1 MIAELFLCA
10 ALTLAPLPEPEP
22 PEPVPEQGPAGG
34 EVVEVLPPEEGDLI
48 VFPDDLTA
56 GDGTSDDE
64 IQIDG
69 GNEDESV
76 SDSGNNTVLIISPD
90 DLATILQDADDIA
103 LLSNFGSSGN
113 TLPSGSFLEYARGLA
128 GRIGYNKHYV
138 CWRDNSDYYG
148 DSYFAY
154 GDLEESGGIFTGS
167 VRLLRYYR
175 PTQNSDWSFEWSD
188 DSSFRLD
195 ASNGFAYS
203 DIGEFPAL
211 NGGESFEKVALLLL
225 GVSLVFSVVLPILL
239 GKYGR

>member
-1 MIAELFLCA
+1 MIAEIVLMA
-10 ALTLAPLPEPEP
+10 ALTVLPPLDTEP
-22 PEPVPEQGPAGG
+22 PGGVPDPGTAGG
-34 EVVEVLPPEEGDLI
+34 EVVEVLPPEDGELI

-64 IQIDG
+64 IQLDG
-69 GNEDESV
+69 GIEDESI
-76 SDSGNNTVLIISPD
+76 SDSGNNTVVVISPD
-90 DLATILQDADDIA
+90 DLATILQDADSVS

-148 DSYFAY
+148 ESYFAY

-175 PTQNSDWSFEWSD
+175 PSQNSDWSFEWSD
-188 DSSFRLD
+188 DSAFRLD